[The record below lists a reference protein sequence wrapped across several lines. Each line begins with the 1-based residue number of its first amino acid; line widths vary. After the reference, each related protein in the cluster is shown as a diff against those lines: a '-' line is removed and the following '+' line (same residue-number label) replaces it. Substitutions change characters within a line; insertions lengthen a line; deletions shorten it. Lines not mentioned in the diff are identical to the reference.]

1 MAVVTEVLGARDGAS
16 GRRHGKRVL
25 DSLPQSVRGGW
36 ARSLED
42 AATIALAWARAGDTV
57 VTLGVG
63 EPWRAARSIV
73 EGLSR

>member
-1 MAVVTEVLGARDGAS
+1 MAVVTDVLGARDEPREGVT
-16 GRRHGKRVL
+16 GKSVL
-25 DSLPQSVRGGW
+25 DALPHAVRGGW

-42 AATIALAWARAGDTV
+42 AATIALAWARPGDTV

-73 EGLSR
+73 EGLGR